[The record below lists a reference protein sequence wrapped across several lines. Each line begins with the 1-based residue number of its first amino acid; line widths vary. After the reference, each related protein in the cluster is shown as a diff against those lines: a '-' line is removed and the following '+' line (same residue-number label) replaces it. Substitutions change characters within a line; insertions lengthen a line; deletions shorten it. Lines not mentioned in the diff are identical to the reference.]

1 MSRPLRIGA
10 DVREWRAGTST
21 GIGRFL
27 SGFLEWAVESAPHE
41 LLLIGNQH
49 TEQRLA
55 SAAGKAAGVEFEGHP
70 ERSTLAWDQL
80 VLPRWLRRRSID
92 VFLSPYYKVP
102 LNAPCPVVATVHDL
116 IPLHYPRPGRG
127 GLHRALIRRW
137 MRFMLERATRVVT
150 DSEFSRRDIARTL
163 GLSGGGI
170 EVVPL
175 RLEPAFASPPGP
187 AARDATLR
195 SLGLQAG
202 FVLYVGRFAPH
213 KNVHL
218 LVEAWSRLDAGL
230 RERHPLVLAG
240 KGGERLAAAAPGVT
254 ALGFVADGH
263 LPALYAGADVFAFPS
278 LYEGFGLPPLEA
290 MGCGTAVICSTAASL
305 PEVVGDAARL
315 LPPDEA
321 GPWTSALAELLT
333 DAGVRA
339 SLVAAGRRWV
349 ERYRPESTAPLLMRA
364 LESAAHERSIGG
376 ASGAGARTHNSVN
389 GPS

>member
-49 TEQRLA
+49 SEQRLA
-55 SAAGKAAGVEFEGHP
+55 GAAGKAARVEFERHP
-70 ERSTLAWDQL
+70 ERSTLAWDHL

-102 LNAPCPVVATVHDL
+102 LNAPCPVVATIHDL

-150 DSEFSRRDIARTL
+150 DSEFSRRDVARTL
-163 GLSGGGI
+163 GLSGDGI

-175 RLEPAFASPPGP
+175 RLEPALAAPPGP
-187 AARDATLR
+187 TARDATLR
-195 SLGLQAG
+195 SLGLQPG
-202 FVLYVGRFAPH
+202 YVLYVGRFESH
-213 KNVHL
+213 KNVRL
-218 LVEAWSRLDAGL
+218 LVEAWSRLDPGL
-230 RERHPLVLAG
+230 KERHPLVLAG
-240 KGGERLAAAAPGVT
+240 KGGESLAATAPGIR
-254 ALGFVADGH
+254 ALGFVADEN
-263 LPALYAGADVFAFPS
+263 LPALYAGAEVFAFPS

-321 GPWTSALAELLT
+321 GPWTSALSELLT
-333 DAGVRA
+333 DAGARA

-349 ERYRPESTAPLLMRA
+349 ERYRPQSTAPRLMRV
-364 LESAAHERSIGG
+364 LESAARKG
-376 ASGAGARTHNSVN
+376 